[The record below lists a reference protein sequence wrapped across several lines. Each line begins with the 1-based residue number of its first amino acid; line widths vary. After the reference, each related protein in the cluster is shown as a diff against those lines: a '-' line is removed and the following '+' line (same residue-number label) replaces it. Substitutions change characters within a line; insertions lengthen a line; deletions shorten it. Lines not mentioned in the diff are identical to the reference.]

1 MARIGR
7 DMRQEYAAQG
17 VEVHVSDDGM
27 RAVLVLNESATK
39 RYRTFTGE
47 TAHMD
52 AMRTAQEIATKRAH
66 IRNGW

>member
-7 DMRQEYAAQG
+7 DMRREYAAQG
-17 VEVHVSDDGM
+17 VEVHVSNDGM

-39 RYRTFTGE
+39 RYRTFNGE
-47 TAHMD
+47 TAHTD
-52 AMRTAQEIATKRAH
+52 AMRAALDISTQRAH